1 MKLYPYQERCKEAL
15 RVNMRNKV
23 RRQILCAPTGS
34 GKTEIAMS
42 IIKDA
47 EAKGSRVIFICDR
60 QTLVNQTSERFTKA
74 GIRHGV
80 AMGDSTFGRGE
91 QIQVISAQTAER
103 RGFLMAG
110 SEIDPLISIAETT
123 YATPAIDLA
132 IWDECDEVR
141 ERMKDMLVNNNIR
154 TIGMTATPFREGLS
168 EIYEDVVNVITT
180 NELLNDGYL
189 CPVDVIAPEAEVDV
203 KGTNWSEGDLSKR
216 VLQIVGDIVP
226 EWEKQC
232 AERHGELV
240 PSICFCV
247 SVADAEETA
256 ERFQAAGHD
265 FRVVHYKQNSDQKQE
280 IINRFRDG
288 VHIGLINVRVL
299 TKGFDAPATK
309 IMIDAQPTRSF
320 RLHIQKM
327 GRIMRTSPGKERAT
341 LIDHAGNYL
350 AFYRAMQA
358 FFAAGCQSLKDGKL
372 DNVKREKKEDQPEI
386 RCSGCGFILP
396 PRSES
401 CPSCGADRR
410 RKLSMMTALPGTLKL
425 IDKVEGELGSYKG
438 DPWTDIQALATKFHP
453 MDYERARRRAL
464 AMYKDSFDAWPK
476 SQFQM
481 VYEEPDPV
489 MAEVFRRKHVNWTI
503 RQRKGKAA

>member
-1 MKLYPYQERCKEAL
+1 MR
-15 RVNMRNKV
+15 RNMRNKV

-47 EAKGSRVIFICDR
+47 EAKGSRVVFICDR
-60 QTLVNQTSERFTKA
+60 QTLVNQTSERFAAA

-91 QIQVISAQTAER
+91 KIQVVSAQTAER

-110 SEIDPLISIAETT
+110 SEIFALISIAETA

-141 ERMKDMLVNNNIR
+141 ERMKDMLLAANIR

-180 NELLNDGYL
+180 NELLQDGYL
-189 CPVDVIAPEAEVDV
+189 CPFDVIAPDSEVDI

-232 AERHGELV
+232 AERYGEFV
-240 PSICFCV
+240 PTICFCV

-256 ERFQAAGHD
+256 ERFQEAGHD
-265 FRVVHYKQNSDQKQE
+265 FRVVHYKQNSEQKQE
-280 IINRFRDG
+280 IINRFRDD

-320 RLHIQKM
+320 RLHIQKI
-327 GRIMRTSPGKERAT
+327 GRLIRTFPGKERAT
-341 LIDHAGNYL
+341 YIDHAGNYL
-350 AFYRAMQA
+350 AFYHAMQA

-372 DNVKREKKEDQPEI
+372 DKVKRQKKEDQPDI
-386 RCSGCGFILP
+386 RCGECGFILP

-410 RKLSMMTALPGTLKL
+410 RKISMMTALPGTLKL
-425 IDKVEGELGSYKG
+425 IDSVEGEKGSFDGDWWEELRKVATDIHPMDHDRARKMALASYKG
-438 DPWTDIQALATKFHP
+438 LF
-453 MDYERARRRAL
+453 YE
-464 AMYKDSFDAWPK
+464 WPK
-476 SQFQM
+476 GQFELT
-481 VYEEPDPV
+481 YGDPHPV
-489 MAEVFRRKHVNWTI
+489 VKEVSRRKYQEWLI
-503 RQRKGKAA
+503 AKRKGKAA

>member
-15 RVNMRNKV
+15 RLNMRRKV

-47 EAKGSRVIFICDR
+47 EAKGSRVVFICDR
-60 QTLVNQTSERFTKA
+60 QTLVNQTSERFDAA

-80 AMGDSTFGRGE
+80 AMGENTFGRGE
-91 QIQVISAQTAER
+91 RIQVVSAQTAER
-103 RGFLMAG
+103 RGFMFAG
-110 SEIDPLISIAETT
+110 QEIDGS
-123 YATPAIDLA
+123 YATPEIDLA

-141 ERMKDMLVNNNIR
+141 EKIKKMLVSNDIR

-180 NELLNDGYL
+180 NELLRDGYL
-189 CPVDVIAPEAEVDV
+189 CPFDVIAPEAEVNI
-203 KGTNWSEGDLSKR
+203 KGTTWSENDLSKR

-232 AERHGELV
+232 DERYGELV
-240 PSICFCV
+240 PTICFCV

-256 ERFQAAGHD
+256 EQFQRAGYD
-265 FRVVHYKQNSDQKQE
+265 FRVVHYAQSSEQKQE

-299 TKGFDAPATK
+299 TKGFDAPATR

-320 RLHIQKM
+320 RLHIQKI
-327 GRIMRTSPGKERAT
+327 GRFIRVAPGKDRAT
-341 LIDHAGNYL
+341 MIDHAGNYL
-350 AFYRAMQA
+350 AFYHAMQA

-372 DNVKREKKEDQPEI
+372 DKVTRQKKEDQPEI
-386 RCSGCGFILP
+386 RCVACGFILP

-401 CPSCGADRR
+401 CPSCGADRS

-425 IDKVEGELGSYKG
+425 IDKVEGELGGYKG

-453 MDYERARRRAL
+453 LDYERARKRAL
-464 AMYKDSFDAWPK
+464 AMYKDSFDSWPTSK
-476 SQFQM
+476 FKM

-489 MAEVFRRKHVNWTI
+489 MVEVFRRKHVNWKI
-503 RQRKGKAA
+503 RQRKGKRKAA